1 VFSLLLI
8 LSACAQSA
16 STGRIKAG
24 VDLPPLPGQLR
35 ASCPD
40 PGVRDGKD
48 ARIELARTRKAL
60 ATCARRK
67 NGVVSFYDQ
76 ARKEFDK

>member
-1 VFSLLLI
+1 M
-8 LSACAQSA
+8 LSACAPYV
-16 STGRIKAG
+16 STGRINAG

-60 ATCARRK
+60 ATCSRK
-67 NGVVSFYDQ
+67 KKGVVSFYDQ
-76 ARKEFDK
+76 TRKEFNK

>member
-1 VFSLLLI
+1 MLV

-16 STGRIKAG
+16 SVGRIKAG
-24 VDLPPLPGQLR
+24 IDLPKMPGQLR

-40 PGVRDGKD
+40 PGVRAGKD

-60 ATCARRK
+60 ATCAAKK
-67 NGVVSFYDQ
+67 NGAVKLYDQ
-76 ARKEFDK
+76 TKREFSK